1 MSFVSYVLVIVS
13 RYVNMYYIPFLITHV
28 AFPYVVIVI
37 CDYAYRLIC
46 GYVIF
51 VSSQC
56 SYADMRICCLVIYMF
71 FILGN
76 ILILFRASMSILA
89 YADMC
94 LYPDAFMLA
103 CFMSLCRYGGMTV
116 WLVAMCCVLYDE

>member
-1 MSFVSYVLVIVS
+1 MRICSFVS
-13 RYVNMYYIPFLITHV
+13 F
-28 AFPYVVIVI
+28 
-37 CDYAYRLIC
+37 
-46 GYVIF
+46 
-51 VSSQC
+51 QC

-103 CFMSLCRYGGMTV
+103 CFMSLCRYGGMAV